1 MKLEILDIEP
11 RYTGKY
17 TIRVGKFYWLPAIGN
32 PDKRFS
38 EDALRLMR
46 AIRFM
51 ATLNFDIEKETFES
65 IKRNAHLIKN
75 ISVERIKDEIVKI
88 LKA

>member
-32 PDKRFS
+32 PDNFYDMIRVKGAHSFQVIFVEVKDMS
-38 EDALRLMR
+38 QEDIFQALELQ
-46 AIRFM
+46 
-51 ATLNFDIEKETFES
+51 DDQ
-65 IKRNAHLIKN
+65 
-75 ISVERIKDEIVKI
+75 VI
-88 LKA
+88 LSMELL